1 MKKQL
6 ALATAALMALSLA
19 ACGSTATASS
29 AAEST
34 AESTSTAASS
44 EAASTDS
51 TAADDGDVLQQA
63 AAAAFANDVTL
74 TMWGAEEDQ
83 ELLRTIADNFIKE
96 YGNYGGK
103 ITINL
108 GTQSESTA
116 KDTVLTDP
124 TAAADVYAFAD
135 DQLNELV
142 QAGALQEVQLNA
154 DDVKSRNTAAS
165 VDAATVNGKL
175 YAYPLTADNG
185 YFMFYDKSFFTEDDV
200 KSLDTMLEKAAAAGK
215 KVSMDVAN
223 GWYLYSFYAGAGLNL
238 GLADDGVN
246 TVCNWSE
253 APGADVTQ
261 AVIDICKNPGFI
273 ALKDEEFTG
282 KLKDGTLV
290 AGVNGTWRA
299 NDAAEVWGDNY
310 AACKLPTYTLN
321 GEQVQMASFS
331 GFKLIGVNPHSSNV
345 GAAMLLADYVTNEEN
360 EILRFQQRA
369 QGPSNTN
376 ALAAASSPALTAV
389 VDQSEYATLQRV
401 GGNYWASAETLGQI
415 CVNGNPD
422 GKDTQALI
430 DDAVAGITAPVTQ

>member
-1 MKKQL
+1 MKKQISL
-6 ALATAALMALSLA
+6 ALAGAMALSLA
-19 ACGSTATASS
+19 ACGGSASTATSTPEAAS

-34 AESTSTAASS
+34 AAST
-44 EAASTDS
+44 EAA
-51 TAADDGDVLQQA
+51 AEGDVLDQA
-63 AAAAFANDVTL
+63 AAAAFSKDVTL

-83 ELLRTIADNFIKE
+83 DLLREISDKFIEK

-108 GTQSESTA
+108 GVQSESTA

-142 QAGALQEVQLNA
+142 KAGALQEVQLNA
-154 DDVKSRNTAAS
+154 DDVKNRNTPAS
-165 VDAATVNGKL
+165 VDAATMDGKL

-200 KSLDTMLEKAAAAGK
+200 KSLDTMMEKAAAAGK

-246 TVCNWSE
+246 TVCNWNE

-321 GEQVQMASFS
+321 GEQIQMASFS
-331 GFKLIGVNPHSSNV
+331 GFKLIGVNPHSANV
-345 GAAMLLADYVTNEEN
+345 GAAMLLADFVTNEEN
-360 EILRFQQRA
+360 EGLRFKERT
-369 QGPSNTN
+369 QGPSNIN

-401 GGNYWASAETLGQI
+401 GGNYWASAETLGSI

-422 GKDTQALI
+422 GKDPQALI

>member
-1 MKKQL
+1 MKKQISL
-6 ALATAALMALSLA
+6 ALAGAMALSLA
-19 ACGSTATASS
+19 ACGGSASTATSTPEAAS

-34 AESTSTAASS
+34 AAST
-44 EAASTDS
+44 EAA
-51 TAADDGDVLQQA
+51 AEGDVLDQA
-63 AAAAFANDVTL
+63 AAAAFSKDVTL

-83 ELLRTIADNFIKE
+83 DLLREISDKFIEK

-108 GTQSESTA
+108 GAQSESTA

-124 TAAADVYAFAD
+124 TAAADVFAFAD

-142 QAGALQEVQLNA
+142 KAGALQEVQLNA
-154 DDVKSRNTAAS
+154 DDVKNRNTPAS
-165 VDAATVNGKL
+165 VDAATVDGKL

-200 KSLDTMLEKAAAAGK
+200 KSLDTMMEKAAAAGK

-246 TVCNWSE
+246 TVCNWNE

-331 GFKLIGVNPHSSNV
+331 GFKLIGVNPHSANV
-345 GAAMLLADYVTNEEN
+345 GAAMLLADFVTNEEN
-360 EILRFQQRA
+360 EGLRFKERT
-369 QGPSNTN
+369 QGPSNIN

-401 GGNYWASAETLGQI
+401 GGNYWASAETLGSI

-422 GKDTQALI
+422 GKDPQALI
-430 DDAVAGITAPVTQ
+430 DDAVAGFTAPVTQ

>member
-1 MKKQL
+1 MKKQISL
-6 ALATAALMALSLA
+6 ALAGAMALSLA
-19 ACGSTATASS
+19 ACGGSASTATSTPEAAS

-34 AESTSTAASS
+34 AAST
-44 EAASTDS
+44 EAA
-51 TAADDGDVLQQA
+51 AEGDVLDQA
-63 AAAAFANDVTL
+63 AAAAFSKDVTL

-83 ELLRTIADNFIKE
+83 DLLREISDKFIEK

-108 GTQSESTA
+108 GVQSESTA

-142 QAGALQEVQLNA
+142 KAGALQEVQLNA
-154 DDVKSRNTAAS
+154 DDVKNRNTPAS
-165 VDAATVNGKL
+165 VDAATMDGKL

-200 KSLDTMLEKAAAAGK
+200 KSLDTMMEKAAAAGK

-246 TVCNWSE
+246 TVSNWNE

-331 GFKLIGVNPHSSNV
+331 GFKLIGVNPHSANV
-345 GAAMLLADYVTNEEN
+345 GAAMLLADFVTNEEN
-360 EILRFQQRA
+360 EGLRFKERT
-369 QGPSNTN
+369 QGPSNIN

-401 GGNYWASAETLGQI
+401 GGNYWASAETLGSI

-422 GKDTQALI
+422 GKDPQALI

>member
-6 ALATAALMALSLA
+6 CLAMAGAMALSLA
-19 ACGSTATASS
+19 ACGGGSASS
-29 AAEST
+29 AATSTAEAASSTAEST
-34 AESTSTAASS
+34 AESTAA
-44 EAASTDS
+44 E
-51 TAADDGDVLQQA
+51 GDVLDQA
-63 AAAAFANDVTL
+63 AAAAFAQDVTL

-83 ELLRTIADNFIKE
+83 DLLREISDKFIEK

-142 QAGALQEVQLNA
+142 KAGALQEVQLNA
-154 DDVKSRNTAAS
+154 DDIKSRNTPAS
-165 VDAATVNGKL
+165 VDAATVDGKL

-185 YFMFYDKSFFTEDDV
+185 YFMFYDSSFYTEEDV

-215 KVSMDVAN
+215 KVSMDLAN
-223 GWYLYSFYAGAGLNL
+223 GWYLYSFYAGAGLEL
-238 GLADDGVN
+238 GLNEDGVTN
-246 TVCNWSE
+246 FCNWNE

-261 AVIDICKNPGFI
+261 AIIDIAKNPGFVS
-273 ALKDEEFTG
+273 LKDESFTG
-282 KLKDGTLV
+282 ELKAGNLV

-331 GFKLIGVNPHSSNV
+331 GFKLIGVNRHSKNV
-345 GAAMLLADYVTNEEN
+345 GWAMMLADYVTNEEN
-360 EILRFQQRA
+360 ETLRFEMRG
-369 QGPSNTN
+369 QGPSNLKALEN
-376 ALAAASSPALTAV
+376 AASPALTAV
-389 VDQSEYATLQRV
+389 VAQSEFASLQRV
-401 GGNYWASAETLGQI
+401 GNNFWTPAESLGSILAKGNAE
-415 CVNGNPD
+415 
-422 GKDTQALI
+422 GKDTQALV
-430 DDAVAGITAPVTQ
+430 DEAVAGITAPVA

>member
-19 ACGSTATASS
+19 ACGNTATASS

-108 GTQSESTA
+108 GAQSEKEA

-142 QAGALQEVQLNA
+142 QAL
-154 DDVKSRNTAAS
+154 SRAA
-165 VDAATVNGKL
+165 
-175 YAYPLTADNG
+175 
-185 YFMFYDKSFFTEDDV
+185 
-200 KSLDTMLEKAAAAGK
+200 
-215 KVSMDVAN
+215 
-223 GWYLYSFYAGAGLNL
+223 
-238 GLADDGVN
+238 
-246 TVCNWSE
+246 
-253 APGADVTQ
+253 
-261 AVIDICKNPGFI
+261 
-273 ALKDEEFTG
+273 
-282 KLKDGTLV
+282 
-290 AGVNGTWRA
+290 
-299 NDAAEVWGDNY
+299 
-310 AACKLPTYTLN
+310 
-321 GEQVQMASFS
+321 
-331 GFKLIGVNPHSSNV
+331 H
-345 GAAMLLADYVTNEEN
+345 
-360 EILRFQQRA
+360 
-369 QGPSNTN
+369 
-376 ALAAASSPALTAV
+376 
-389 VDQSEYATLQRV
+389 
-401 GGNYWASAETLGQI
+401 
-415 CVNGNPD
+415 
-422 GKDTQALI
+422 
-430 DDAVAGITAPVTQ
+430 

>member
-1 MKKQL
+1 MKKQISL
-6 ALATAALMALSLA
+6 ALAGAMALSLA
-19 ACGSTATASS
+19 ACGGSASTATSTPEAAS

-34 AESTSTAASS
+34 AAST
-44 EAASTDS
+44 EAA
-51 TAADDGDVLQQA
+51 AEGDVLDQA
-63 AAAAFANDVTL
+63 AAAAFSQDVTL

-83 ELLRTIADNFIKE
+83 DLLREISDKFIEK

-108 GTQSESTA
+108 GAQSESTA

-142 QAGALQEVQLNA
+142 KAGALQEVQLNA
-154 DDVKSRNTAAS
+154 DDVKNRNTPAS
-165 VDAATVNGKL
+165 VDAATVDGKL

-200 KSLDTMLEKAAAAGK
+200 KSLDTMMEKAAAAGK

-246 TVCNWSE
+246 TVCNWNE

-331 GFKLIGVNPHSSNV
+331 GFKLIGVNPHSANV
-345 GAAMLLADYVTNEEN
+345 GAAMLLADFVTNEEN
-360 EILRFQQRA
+360 EGLRFKERT
-369 QGPSNTN
+369 QGPSNIN

-401 GGNYWASAETLGQI
+401 GGNYWASAETLGSI

-422 GKDTQALI
+422 GKDPQALI
-430 DDAVAGITAPVTQ
+430 DDAVAGFTAPVTQ

>member
-1 MKKQL
+1 MKKQISL
-6 ALATAALMALSLA
+6 ALAGAMALSLA
-19 ACGSTATASS
+19 ACGGSASTATSTPEAAS

-34 AESTSTAASS
+34 AAST
-44 EAASTDS
+44 EAA
-51 TAADDGDVLQQA
+51 ADGDVLDQA
-63 AAAAFANDVTL
+63 AAAAFSKDVTL

-83 ELLRTIADNFIKE
+83 DLLREISDKFIEK

-108 GTQSESTA
+108 GAQSESTA

-142 QAGALQEVQLNA
+142 KAGALQEVQLNA
-154 DDVKSRNTAAS
+154 DDVKNRNTPAS
-165 VDAATVNGKL
+165 VDAATVDGKL

-200 KSLDTMLEKAAAAGK
+200 KSLDTMMEKAAAAGK

-246 TVCNWSE
+246 TVCNWNE

-299 NDAAEVWGDNY
+299 NDASEVWGANY

-331 GFKLIGVNPHSSNV
+331 GFKLIGVNPHSANV
-345 GAAMLLADYVTNEEN
+345 GAAMLLADFVTNEEN
-360 EILRFQQRA
+360 EGLRFKERT
-369 QGPSNTN
+369 QGPSNIN

-401 GGNYWASAETLGQI
+401 GGNYWASAETLGSI

-422 GKDTQALI
+422 GKDPQALI
-430 DDAVAGITAPVTQ
+430 DDAVAGFTAPVTQ

>member
-1 MKKQL
+1 MKKQISL
-6 ALATAALMALSLA
+6 ALAGAMALSLA
-19 ACGSTATASS
+19 ACGGSASTATSTPEAAS

-34 AESTSTAASS
+34 AAST
-44 EAASTDS
+44 EAAT
-51 TAADDGDVLQQA
+51 DGDVLDQA
-63 AAAAFANDVTL
+63 AAAAFSKDVTL

-83 ELLRTIADNFIKE
+83 DLLREISDKFIEK

-108 GTQSESTA
+108 GAQSESTA

-142 QAGALQEVQLNA
+142 KAGALQEVQLNA
-154 DDVKSRNTAAS
+154 DDVKNRNTPAS
-165 VDAATVNGKL
+165 VDAATVDGKL

-200 KSLDTMLEKAAAAGK
+200 KSLDTMMEKAAAAGK

-223 GWYLYSFYAGAGLNL
+223 GWYLYSFYAGAGLKL

-246 TVCNWSE
+246 TVCNWNE

-299 NDAAEVWGDNY
+299 NDASEVWGANY

-331 GFKLIGVNPHSSNV
+331 GFKLIGVNPHSANV
-345 GAAMLLADYVTNEEN
+345 GAAMLLADFVTNEEN
-360 EILRFQQRA
+360 EGLRFKERT
-369 QGPSNTN
+369 QGPSNIN

-401 GGNYWASAETLGQI
+401 GGNYWASAETLGSI

-422 GKDTQALI
+422 GKDPQALI
-430 DDAVAGITAPVTQ
+430 DDAVAGFTAPVTQ

>member
-1 MKKQL
+1 MKKQISL
-6 ALATAALMALSLA
+6 ALAGAMALSLA
-19 ACGSTATASS
+19 ACGGSASTATSTPEAAS

-34 AESTSTAASS
+34 AAST
-44 EAASTDS
+44 EAA
-51 TAADDGDVLQQA
+51 ADGDVLDQA
-63 AAAAFANDVTL
+63 AAAAFSKDVTL

-83 ELLRTIADNFIKE
+83 DLLREISDKFIEK

-108 GTQSESTA
+108 GAQSESTA

-142 QAGALQEVQLNA
+142 KAGALQEVQLNA
-154 DDVKSRNTAAS
+154 DDVKNRNTPAS
-165 VDAATVNGKL
+165 VDAATVDGKL

-200 KSLDTMLEKAAAAGK
+200 KSLDTMMEKAAAAGK

-223 GWYLYSFYAGAGLNL
+223 GWYLYSFYAGAGLKL

-246 TVCNWSE
+246 TVCNWNE

-299 NDAAEVWGDNY
+299 NDASEVWGANY

-331 GFKLIGVNPHSSNV
+331 GFKLIGVNPHSANV
-345 GAAMLLADYVTNEEN
+345 GAAMLLADFVTNEEN
-360 EILRFQQRA
+360 EGLRFKERT
-369 QGPSNTN
+369 QGPSNIN

-401 GGNYWASAETLGQI
+401 GGNYWASAETLGSI

-422 GKDTQALI
+422 GKDPQALI
-430 DDAVAGITAPVTQ
+430 DDAVAGFTAPVTQ

>member
-1 MKKQL
+1 MKKQISL
-6 ALATAALMALSLA
+6 ALAGAMALSLA
-19 ACGSTATASS
+19 ACGGSASTATSTPEAAS

-34 AESTSTAASS
+34 AAST
-44 EAASTDS
+44 EAA
-51 TAADDGDVLQQA
+51 AEGDVLDQA
-63 AAAAFANDVTL
+63 AAAAFSKDVTL

-83 ELLRTIADNFIKE
+83 DLLREISDKFIEK

-108 GTQSESTA
+108 GSQSESTA

-142 QAGALQEVQLNA
+142 KAGALQEVQLNA
-154 DDVKSRNTAAS
+154 DDIKSRNTPAS
-165 VDAATVNGKL
+165 VDAATVDGKL

-200 KSLDTMLEKAAAAGK
+200 KSLDTMMEKAAAAGK

-223 GWYLYSFYAGAGLNL
+223 GWYLYSFYAGAGLKL

-246 TVCNWSE
+246 TVCNWNE

-299 NDAAEVWGDNY
+299 NDASEVWGANY

-331 GFKLIGVNPHSSNV
+331 GFKLIGVNPHSANV
-345 GAAMLLADYVTNEEN
+345 GAAMLLADFVTNEEN
-360 EILRFQQRA
+360 EGLRFKERT
-369 QGPSNTN
+369 QGPSNIN

-401 GGNYWASAETLGQI
+401 GGNYWASAETLGSI

-422 GKDTQALI
+422 GKDSQALI
-430 DDAVAGITAPVTQ
+430 DDAVAGFTAPVTQ

>member
-6 ALATAALMALSLA
+6 SLAMAGVMALSLA
-19 ACGSTATASS
+19 ACGGSSASS
-29 AAEST
+29 AATSTAEAASSTAEST
-34 AESTSTAASS
+34 AESTAA
-44 EAASTDS
+44 E
-51 TAADDGDVLQQA
+51 GDVLDQA
-63 AAAAFANDVTL
+63 AAAAFAQDVTL

-83 ELLRTIADNFIKE
+83 DLLREISDKFIEK

-108 GTQSESTA
+108 GAQSEKEA

-124 TAAADVYAFAD
+124 TAAADVFAFAD

-154 DDVKSRNTAAS
+154 DDIKSRNTPAS
-165 VDAATVNGKL
+165 VDAAMVDGKL

-200 KSLDTMLEKAAAAGK
+200 KSLDTMMEKAAAAGK

-238 GLADDGVN
+238 SLADDGVN
-246 TVCNWSE
+246 TVCNWNE

-321 GEQVQMASFS
+321 GEQVQMGSFS
-331 GFKLIGVNPHSSNV
+331 GYKLVGVNPHSTNV
-345 GAAMLLADYVTNEEN
+345 GVAMMLADFITNEDN
-360 EILRFQQRA
+360 QLKRFNDRKL
-369 QGPSNTN
+369 GPSNINANATEAVQSAPAIA
-376 ALAAASSPALTAV
+376 ALAEQSS
-389 VDQSEYATLQRV
+389 YATLQRV
-401 GGNYWASAETLGQI
+401 GANYWSSAASLGEI
-415 CVNGNPD
+415 LASG
-422 GKDTQALI
+422 DTQGKTTQQLM
-430 DDAVAGITAPVTQ
+430 DDAVAGITAPVAQ

>member
-6 ALATAALMALSLA
+6 SLAMAGAMVLSLA
-19 ACGSTATASS
+19 ACGGSAASSEATSTAEAASTV
-29 AAEST
+29 EST
-34 AESTSTAASS
+34 AEST
-44 EAASTDS
+44 EAA
-51 TAADDGDVLQQA
+51 AEGDVLDQA
-63 AAAAFANDVTL
+63 AAAAFSQDVTL

-83 ELLRTIADNFIKE
+83 DLLREISDKFIEK
-96 YGNYGGK
+96 YGNYGGT

-108 GTQSESTA
+108 GVQSESEA

-142 QAGALQEVQLNA
+142 KAGALQEVQLNA
-154 DDVKSRNTAAS
+154 DDVKSRNTPAS
-165 VDAATVNGKL
+165 VDAATLDGKL

-200 KSLDTMLEKAAAAGK
+200 KSLDTMMEKAAAAGK

-246 TVCNWSE
+246 TVCNWNE

-261 AVIDICKNPGFI
+261 AIIDICKNPGFI

-331 GFKLIGVNPHSSNV
+331 GFKLIGVNPHSANV
-345 GAAMLLADYVTNEEN
+345 GAAMLLADFVTNEEN
-360 EILRFQQRA
+360 EELRFQERA
-369 QGPSNTN
+369 QGPSNIT

-389 VDQSEYATLQRV
+389 VEQSEYATLQRV
-401 GGNYWASAETLGQI
+401 GGNYWASAETLGSI

-422 GKDTQALI
+422 GKDTQTLV
-430 DDAVAGITAPVTQ
+430 DDAVAGITAPVAQ

>member
-154 DDVKSRNTAAS
+154 DDVKNRNSPAS

-200 KSLDTMLEKAAAAGK
+200 KSLDTMLDKAAAAGK

-223 GWYLYSFYAGAGLNL
+223 G
-238 GLADDGVN
+238 
-246 TVCNWSE
+246 
-253 APGADVTQ
+253 
-261 AVIDICKNPGFI
+261 
-273 ALKDEEFTG
+273 
-282 KLKDGTLV
+282 
-290 AGVNGTWRA
+290 
-299 NDAAEVWGDNY
+299 
-310 AACKLPTYTLN
+310 
-321 GEQVQMASFS
+321 
-331 GFKLIGVNPHSSNV
+331 
-345 GAAMLLADYVTNEEN
+345 
-360 EILRFQQRA
+360 
-369 QGPSNTN
+369 
-376 ALAAASSPALTAV
+376 
-389 VDQSEYATLQRV
+389 
-401 GGNYWASAETLGQI
+401 
-415 CVNGNPD
+415 
-422 GKDTQALI
+422 
-430 DDAVAGITAPVTQ
+430 

>member
-1 MKKQL
+1 MCRTGFSH
-6 ALATAALMALSLA
+6 ALPHLYHHWSIPVAHNKGFPDQNVRHRLRRTQRESAEMQYLTAHTDHKLREYI
-19 ACGSTATASS
+19 CGTLLP
-29 AAEST
+29 
-34 AESTSTAASS
+34 
-44 EAASTDS
+44 
-51 TAADDGDVLQQA
+51 DG
-63 AAAAFANDVTL
+63 
-74 TMWGAEEDQ
+74 
-83 ELLRTIADNFIKE
+83 
-96 YGNYGGK
+96 
-103 ITINL
+103 
-108 GTQSESTA
+108 
-116 KDTVLTDP
+116 
-124 TAAADVYAFAD
+124 
-135 DQLNELV
+135 
-142 QAGALQEVQLNA
+142 LQEVQLNA
-154 DDVKSRNTAAS
+154 DDVKSRNTPAS
-165 VDAATVNGKL
+165 VDAATVDGKI

-200 KSLDTMLEKAAAAGK
+200 KSLDTMMEKAADAGK

-238 GLADDGVN
+238 NLADDGVN
-246 TVCNWSE
+246 TVCNWNE

-331 GFKLIGVNPHSSNV
+331 GYKLIGVNPHSANV
-345 GAAMLLADYVTNEEN
+345 GAAMLLADFVTNEEN
-360 EILRFQQRA
+360 EGLRFKERA
-369 QGPSNTN
+369 QGPSNIN

-389 VDQSEYATLQRV
+389 VAQSEYANLQRV
-401 GGNYWASAETLGQI
+401 GGNFWASAETLGSI

-422 GKDTQALI
+422 GKDTQTLV

>member
-6 ALATAALMALSLA
+6 SLAMAGVMALSLA
-19 ACGSTATASS
+19 ACGGSSASSAATSTAEAASS

-34 AESTSTAASS
+34 AESTAA
-44 EAASTDS
+44 E
-51 TAADDGDVLQQA
+51 GDVLDQA
-63 AAAAFANDVTL
+63 AAAAFAQDVTL

-83 ELLRTIADNFIKE
+83 DLLREISDKFIEK

-142 QAGALQEVQLNA
+142 KAGALQEVQLNA
-154 DDVKSRNTAAS
+154 DDVKSRNTPAS
-165 VDAATVNGKL
+165 VDAATVDGKI

-200 KSLDTMLEKAAAAGK
+200 KSLDTMMEKAADAGK

-238 GLADDGVN
+238 SLADDGVN
-246 TVCNWSE
+246 TVCNWNE

-321 GEQVQMASFS
+321 GEQVQIFS
-331 GFKLIGVNPHSSNV
+331 TNPFT
-345 GAAMLLADYVTNEEN
+345 LLSIVFVVAD
-360 EILRFQQRA
+360 QQ
-369 QGPSNTN
+369 G
-376 ALAAASSPALTAV
+376 
-389 VDQSEYATLQRV
+389 
-401 GGNYWASAETLGQI
+401 
-415 CVNGNPD
+415 
-422 GKDTQALI
+422 
-430 DDAVAGITAPVTQ
+430 

>member
-1 MKKQL
+1 MKKQISL
-6 ALATAALMALSLA
+6 ALAGAMALSLA
-19 ACGSTATASS
+19 ACGGSASTATSTPEAAS

-34 AESTSTAASS
+34 AAST
-44 EAASTDS
+44 EAA
-51 TAADDGDVLQQA
+51 ADGDVLDQA
-63 AAAAFANDVTL
+63 AAAAFSKDVTL

-83 ELLRTIADNFIKE
+83 DLLREISDKFIEK

-108 GTQSESTA
+108 GAQSESTA

-142 QAGALQEVQLNA
+142 KAGALQEVQLNA
-154 DDVKSRNTAAS
+154 DDVKNRNTPAS
-165 VDAATVNGKL
+165 VDAATVDGKL

-200 KSLDTMLEKAAAAGK
+200 KSLDTMMEKAAAAGK

-223 GWYLYSFYAGAGLNL
+223 GWYLYSFYAGAGLKL

-246 TVCNWSE
+246 TVCNWNE

-331 GFKLIGVNPHSSNV
+331 GFKLIGVNPHSANV
-345 GAAMLLADYVTNEEN
+345 GAAMLLADFVTNEEN
-360 EILRFQQRA
+360 EGLRFKERT
-369 QGPSNTN
+369 QGPSNIN

-401 GGNYWASAETLGQI
+401 GGNYWASAETLGSI

-422 GKDTQALI
+422 GKDPQALI
-430 DDAVAGITAPVTQ
+430 DDAVAGFTAPVTQ

>member
-1 MKKQL
+1 MKKQISL
-6 ALATAALMALSLA
+6 ALAGAMALSLA
-19 ACGSTATASS
+19 ACGGSASTATSTPEAAS

-34 AESTSTAASS
+34 AAST
-44 EAASTDS
+44 EAA
-51 TAADDGDVLQQA
+51 AEGDVLDQA
-63 AAAAFANDVTL
+63 AAAAFSKDVTL

-83 ELLRTIADNFIKE
+83 DLLREISDKFIEK

-108 GTQSESTA
+108 GVQSESTA

-142 QAGALQEVQLNA
+142 KAGALQEVQLNA
-154 DDVKSRNTAAS
+154 DDVKNRNTPAS
-165 VDAATVNGKL
+165 VDAATMDGKL

-200 KSLDTMLEKAAAAGK
+200 KSLDTMMEKAAAAGK

-246 TVCNWSE
+246 TVCNWNE

-331 GFKLIGVNPHSSNV
+331 GFKLIGVNPHSANV
-345 GAAMLLADYVTNEEN
+345 GAAMLLADFVTNEEN
-360 EILRFQQRA
+360 EGLRFKERTQS
-369 QGPSNTN
+369 PSNIN

-401 GGNYWASAETLGQI
+401 GGNYWASAETLGSI

-422 GKDTQALI
+422 GKDPQALI

>member
-154 DDVKSRNTAAS
+154 DDVKNRNSPAS

-185 YFMFYDKSFFTEDDV
+185 YFMF
-200 KSLDTMLEKAAAAGK
+200 
-215 KVSMDVAN
+215 
-223 GWYLYSFYAGAGLNL
+223 
-238 GLADDGVN
+238 
-246 TVCNWSE
+246 
-253 APGADVTQ
+253 
-261 AVIDICKNPGFI
+261 
-273 ALKDEEFTG
+273 
-282 KLKDGTLV
+282 
-290 AGVNGTWRA
+290 
-299 NDAAEVWGDNY
+299 
-310 AACKLPTYTLN
+310 
-321 GEQVQMASFS
+321 
-331 GFKLIGVNPHSSNV
+331 
-345 GAAMLLADYVTNEEN
+345 
-360 EILRFQQRA
+360 
-369 QGPSNTN
+369 
-376 ALAAASSPALTAV
+376 
-389 VDQSEYATLQRV
+389 
-401 GGNYWASAETLGQI
+401 
-415 CVNGNPD
+415 
-422 GKDTQALI
+422 
-430 DDAVAGITAPVTQ
+430 

>member
-6 ALATAALMALSLA
+6 SLAMAGVMALSLA
-19 ACGSTATASS
+19 ACGGSSASS
-29 AAEST
+29 AATSTAEAASSVAEST
-34 AESTSTAASS
+34 AEKSTAA
-44 EAASTDS
+44 E
-51 TAADDGDVLQQA
+51 GDVLDQA
-63 AAAAFANDVTL
+63 AAAAFAQDVTL

-83 ELLRTIADNFIKE
+83 DLLREISDKFIEK

-108 GTQSESTA
+108 GSQSESTA

-142 QAGALQEVQLNA
+142 KAGALQEVQLNA
-154 DDVKSRNTAAS
+154 DDIKSRNTPAS
-165 VDAATVNGKL
+165 VDAATVDGKI

-200 KSLDTMLEKAAAAGK
+200 KSLDTMMEKAADAGK

-238 GLADDGVN
+238 SLADDGVN
-246 TVCNWSE
+246 TVCNWNE

-331 GFKLIGVNPHSSNV
+331 GYKLIGVNPHSANV
-345 GAAMLLADYVTNEEN
+345 GAAMLLADFVTNEEN
-360 EILRFQQRA
+360 EGLRFKERA
-369 QGPSNTN
+369 QGPSNIN

-389 VDQSEYATLQRV
+389 VAQSEYANLQRV
-401 GGNYWASAETLGQI
+401 GGNFWASAETLGSI

-422 GKDTQALI
+422 GKDTQTLV